1 MWTIAEVKERGRLA
15 FKANYWSCVI
25 VSLIYALLLGGGM
38 ATSGSNTAATTSGS
52 DLTLTEEQAT
62 ILAVAVAGVVGVA
75 FIISLIVKIF
85 LTNPVE
91 VGSARFFKKNL
102 EEKGVGVGILR
113 EGFGDYG
120 RVFVT
125 LFLRDLFIG
134 LFTLLLIVPGIM
146 KAYSYRLVPYIVK
159 DNPNL
164 TASQVLRRS
173 EELMRGN
180 RWQTFMLDLSFIG
193 WVLLG
198 IVTLGIGLIFW
209 TAPYMHST
217 EAALYKALSE

>member
-75 FIISLIVKIF
+75 FIISLIIKIF

-198 IVTLGIGLIFW
+198 IVTLGIGMIFW